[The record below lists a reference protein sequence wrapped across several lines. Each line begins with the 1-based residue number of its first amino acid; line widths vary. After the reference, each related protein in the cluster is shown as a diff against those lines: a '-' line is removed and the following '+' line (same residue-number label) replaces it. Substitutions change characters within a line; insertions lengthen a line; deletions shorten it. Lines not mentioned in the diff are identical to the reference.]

1 MTSFEA
7 FKLYISLK
15 NHFTQKK
22 YNYFKYNGKS
32 RTSQDSFDKRKD
44 KIFFQKLSKH
54 SDVLGF
60 LLSNLLVNNKSWIKD
75 ITYNENSDKIYNDW
89 LKRKQ
94 SLTYV
99 FKNDIKKLDDDFNSN
114 FLIQENNHPTI
125 LKLYLSNE
133 ISLETFCILIDIS
146 GAKKYFDKM
155 LKNDVMWD
163 EIGLLVEKY
172 TPFITYDKEKYKNIL
187 LTNYE

>member
-1 MTSFEA
+1 VTSFDT

>member
-1 MTSFEA
+1 MTSFDT

>member
-1 MTSFEA
+1 MTSFDT

-32 RTSQDSFDKRKD
+32 RISQDSFDKRKD

>member
-1 MTSFEA
+1 VTSFEA